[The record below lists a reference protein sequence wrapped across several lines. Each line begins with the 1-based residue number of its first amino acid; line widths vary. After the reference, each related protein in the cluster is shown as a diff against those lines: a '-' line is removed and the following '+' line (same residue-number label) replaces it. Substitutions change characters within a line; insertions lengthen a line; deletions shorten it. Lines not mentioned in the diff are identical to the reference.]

1 MPAPAN
7 GRPRQKPRQGNTSG
21 LRSDFRDCAHL
32 ALRWEKTINAKSQ
45 TRCIRRPG
53 RRHAFRRGGRD
64 GRGWGFVEDSELQF
78 LARTYYF
85 NRDYRDSPNN
95 AGRNRFKPRS
105 ERNGYREEATQGLRL
120 QFASGY
126 TPGSLGFGLDA
137 HAMLGLRLDSGG
149 GRTGTGNLPVGADSH
164 PTIATARSVAPSGY
178 ATAKPA

>member
-1 MPAPAN
+1 MQNLRRAVFA
-7 GRPRQKPRQGNTSG
+7 G
-21 LRSDFRDCAHL
+21 LVAGTLSEGA
-32 ALRWEKTINAKSQ
+32 AATA
-45 TRCIRRPG
+45 G
-53 RRHAFRRGGRD
+53 D
-64 GRGWGFVEDSELQF
+64 GGFVEDSELQF

-137 HAMLGLRLDSGG
+137 HAMLGLQLDSGG
-149 GRTGTGNLPVGADSH
+149 
-164 PTIATARSVAPSGY
+164 
-178 ATAKPA
+178 